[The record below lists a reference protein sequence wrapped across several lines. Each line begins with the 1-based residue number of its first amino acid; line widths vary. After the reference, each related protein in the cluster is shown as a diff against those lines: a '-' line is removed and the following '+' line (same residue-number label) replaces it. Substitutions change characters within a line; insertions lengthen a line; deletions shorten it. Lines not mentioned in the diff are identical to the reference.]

1 MAWEVC
7 ANIRAAEIIVLDKLY
22 RGLNYWA
29 TLNERKVLLLL
40 SFLPLLPNG
49 SGNQF
54 DYPHGTIAYA
64 IGFRT
69 LGRLTGRNGFHHGN
83 SI

>member
-22 RGLNYWA
+22 SGLNYWA

-40 SFLPLLPNG
+40 SFFTTLAG
-49 SGNQF
+49 W
-54 DYPHGTIAYA
+54 
-64 IGFRT
+64 FRQ
-69 LGRLTGRNGFHHGN
+69 